1 MAKKNILINVSPP
14 ASLGWIAY
22 NWRKQNGGL
31 LPKTL
36 EDWIRNTAS
45 YCDYINQN
53 IFSLN

>member
-1 MAKKNILINVSPP
+1 MANKNILINVSPP

-36 EDWIRNTAS
+36 EDWIRNTAA